1 MALLALTRQDP
12 TLCAIAE
19 RHGRAPV
26 EVAVAWAVQRG
37 TSCLPKSTKEEHL
50 R

>member
-1 MALLALTRQDP
+1 MHAHNTPMQDP

-19 RHGRAPV
+19 RHGCSPA